1 MLRDALGILLCLG
14 TVCAPDARPEEIVFD
29 LDAVHTEIDFTLGAT
44 LHAVHGAFHLRSGT
58 VRYDPATGKA
68 AGEVTVDVAS
78 GVTGNRSRDRKMHAD
93 VFESSRFPE
102 AVFTPMRVEG
112 RFSSEGISELQVTG
126 MLQIHGAAHEM
137 TLAAHVETKGNQW
150 SATLHGEAPYV
161 QWGLP
166 NPSTL
171 FLRVS
176 NTAQLEIRAMGQRS
190 VAAR

>member
-1 MLRDALGILLCLG
+1 MLRNALGILLCAG
-14 TVCAPDARPEEIVFD
+14 TVCAPRAHTEEIVFD
-29 LDAVHTEIDFTLGAT
+29 LDAAHTEVDFTVAAT
-44 LHAVHGAFHLRSGT
+44 LHAVHGAFHLRNGT

-68 AGEVTVDVAS
+68 AGEVIVDVTS

-102 AVFTPMRVEG
+102 AVFTPTAVEG
-112 RFSSEGISELQVTG
+112 RFSSEGISELQITG
-126 MLQIHGAAHEM
+126 MLRIHGAAHTM
-137 TLAAHVETKGNQW
+137 KLAAHVETKGDQW
-150 SATLHGEAPYV
+150 TATLHGEVPYV

-176 NTAQLEIRAMGQRS
+176 NTAQLEIRATGQRNL
-190 VAAR
+190 AAR